1 MSGLDFDAGKY
12 APFVWPAYGLT
23 AAILLWLLIDS
34 LARATRWRRASR
46 RSSSNSKRPKRPCR
60 KKRR

>member
-23 AAILLWLLIDS
+23 AAILLWLVIDS
-34 LARATRWRRASR
+34 LARAARWRRAAERHEKDSR
-46 RSSSNSKRPKRPCR
+46 R
-60 KKRR
+60 